1 MTVDNVFY
9 LKTADDDNRVLTLK
23 PTGTIVGKLTVKK
36 EQYNDIPLELINPTW
51 KDIIEVINA

>member
-1 MTVDNVFY
+1 M
-9 LKTADDDNRVLTLK
+9 KTADDDNRVLTLK

-51 KDIIEVINA
+51 KDIIEVING